1 MISKIRLVFRS
12 ITARIR
18 KPAVIVLLATLAGGL
33 VGCSISTPEQVFLL
47 ALLFSAW
54 IQAGQSAISASAAPS
69 VEVFTAPVAQTQ
81 TTLYLGAAA
90 HIAGAADTDWRSDCE
105 VLCTGPEAC
114 AFTIEALMHGQAN
127 PSPESRQFALAA
139 GEAIRLDDVLLSE
152 FGRDGKA
159 ALRLEPSAGSIVAT
173 NRTFNLLAAGNE
185 LGLPAG
191 STFGQYIP
199 AVRGSDAIAH
209 GEEGRLIQLSHSTSG
224 GGFRTNLGLVNVTAV
239 ATDIRIELYDAAGHR
254 LGVVNRDLD
263 PFEYRQVGNVF
274 SRVTSSD
281 VPNGYAVVRTT
292 TEDGRFLAQ
301 ASVVDNAT
309 GDPVFVPARRLQQG
323 AGVKAVRPPQVV
335 AAAAHIAGAADTN
348 WRTDVELHNASDT
361 PAQVTVDLLKHGRDN
376 ANPTSESVSLAAG
389 ESRRFEDIL
398 ETLFSFSGKAALR
411 FHTSGGEVVVSSRTY
426 NLLGAKRAA
435 ALPPGSTFGQY
446 IPAVTEAEA
455 IHRGDTGLLV
465 QLAQSADDAAGFR
478 ANLALVNAR
487 TTPVTVDVEALTADG
502 TSLGAF
508 AVALRPL
515 EYRQLNSVFRE
526 VTSAAVDDGYL
537 KVGTTTA
544 GGAFFA
550 LASVV
555 DNLTGDP
562 VGMLHARVVA
572 GGAQS
577 VIDSASALFEVLGGT
592 VGDDGELV
600 GIPDALAVLQD
611 QDIDDLLDDAAASL
625 PNATASGGVLT
636 ADFGSGW
643 TDESGSVHTGTMTF
657 DVSGLVVTASS
668 ISGTISENH
677 MDHLID
683 GEAPDIGWLEA
694 ELDLDI
700 DPQGEVQGTI
710 GVAGGPPG
718 AHTKISSG
726 ATIAGNIVIDTILCR
741 YFPTGGALTFTIGDF
756 STTITFTPNCDGLFD
771 YDSDPRW
778 DWLWQA
784 YDPEAADSQFF
795 LQSTSNA
802 VIRTEGGFRF
812 WQPEVGGETFDTT
825 TPGTVVYRFPF
836 ERPVVAARGGFGI
849 FTFHWSYSRGHGFLY
864 GSTDGVDW
872 ELIAET
878 EPPEYGGWNRNG
890 NSFEVP
896 ESLLGG
902 SELWFKAELYSYGSS
917 APNGGGSTN
926 TAQLGRYEIAS
937 DPVTAWLQVD
947 LE

>member
-1 MISKIRLVFRS
+1 MISKIRSLTQTCS
-12 ITARIR
+12 RIVR
-18 KPAVIVLLATLAGGL
+18 RAAL
-33 VGCSISTPEQVFLL
+33 VGVVAVVIGGVIGCDPFNTSFIYE
-47 ALLFSAW
+47 LLFIIFRGGIIHPATPPPK
-54 IQAGQSAISASAAPS
+54 ASI
-69 VEVFTAPVAQTQ
+69 APVAQTQ

-114 AFTIEALMHGQAN
+114 TFTIEALMHGQAN
-127 PSPESRQFALAA
+127 PNPASRELALAA

-159 ALRLEPSAGSIVAT
+159 ALRLRPSAGAIVAT
-173 NRTFNLLAAGNE
+173 NRTYNLLAAGNG

-199 AVRGSDAIAH
+199 AVRGSDAISH
-209 GEEGRLIQLSHSTSG
+209 GEEGRLIQLSHSTSS
-224 GGFRTNLGLVNVTAV
+224 GGFRTNLGLVN
-239 ATDIRIELYDAAGHR
+239 ATGAAAEIEIELFDEAGST
-254 LGVVNRDLD
+254 LGAMVRNLK
-263 PFEYRQVGNVF
+263 PFEYLQIGNVF
-274 SRVTSSD
+274 GRVTSSD
-281 VPNGYAVVRTT
+281 VPNGYVVVRST

-309 GDPVFVPARRLQQG
+309 GDPVFVPAQRLLSG
-323 AGVKAVRPPQVV
+323 AGLKAVRPPKVI
-335 AAAAHIAGAADTN
+335 AAAAHIRGAADTN
-348 WRTDVELHNASDT
+348 WRTDVALHNASES
-361 PAQVTVDLLKHGRDN
+361 PAQVTVELLKHGRDN
-376 ANPTSESVSLAAG
+376 SSPVSENVSLSPG

-398 ETLFSFSGKAALR
+398 QTLFGFSGKAALR

-426 NLLGAKRAA
+426 NLIGAKHSA
-435 ALPPGSTFGQY
+435 ALPAGATFGQY

-465 QLAQSADDAAGFR
+465 QLSQSADDATGFR

-487 TTPVTVDVEALTADG
+487 SNPVTVDVEALTADG
-502 TSLGAF
+502 TSLGHLT
-508 AVALRPL
+508 VALKPL
-515 EYRQLNSVFRE
+515 EYRQVNSIFRE
-526 VTSAAVDDGYL
+526 ITSTAVGDGYL
-537 KVGTTTA
+537 RVSTTTD

-577 VIDSASALFEVLGGT
+577 VIDGALSIFNALGGT

-600 GIPDALAVLQD
+600 GLPDVVAVLQD
-611 QDIDDLLDDAAASL
+611 QDIDDLLGDAAAGL

-643 TDESGSVHTGTMTF
+643 TDQNGSVHTGSMSV
-657 DVSGLVVTASS
+657 DLSGLVVTASS
-668 ISGTISENH
+668 ITGPITESH

-694 ELDLDI
+694 DFDLAVDQ
-700 DPQGEVQGTI
+700 QGEVSGTI
-710 GVAGGPPG
+710 GVAGGPP
-718 AHTKISSG
+718 AAANKVFTG
-726 ATIAGNIVIDTILCR
+726 ATVAGNIVIDTILCR
-741 YFPTGGALTFTIGDF
+741 YFPTGGSLTFTIGEF

-771 YDSDPRW
+771 YSSDPRW

-784 YDPEAADSQFF
+784 YDPEAADSQIYI
-795 LQSTSNA
+795 QSTSNA
-802 VIRTEGGFRF
+802 IIRTEGGFRF
-812 WQPEVGGETFDTT
+812 WQPEVGGETFATT
-825 TPGTVVYRFPF
+825 TPGVVTYRFPF
-836 ERPVVAARGGFGI
+836 DRPVVAARGGFGI

-864 GSTDGVDW
+864 GSTDGVEW

-902 SELWFKAELYSYGSS
+902 TELWFKAELYSYGSS

-937 DPVTAWLQVD
+937 DPVTAWFQVD

>member
-1 MISKIRLVFRS
+1 MPPTKV
-12 ITARIR
+12 A
-18 KPAVIVLLATLAGGL
+18 
-33 VGCSISTPEQVFLL
+33 
-47 ALLFSAW
+47 
-54 IQAGQSAISASAAPS
+54 
-69 VEVFTAPVAQTQ
+69 TAPVAQVSS
-81 TTLYLGAAA
+81 TLYLGAAA

-127 PSPESRQFALAA
+127 PNPASRDVTLAA
-139 GEAIRLDDVLLSE
+139 GEALRFDDILLGE
-152 FGRDGKA
+152 FGTDGKA
-159 ALRLEPSAGSIVAT
+159 ALRIRPSAGAIVAT
-173 NRTFNLLAAGNE
+173 NRTYNLLAAGNG

-199 AVRGSDAIAH
+199 AVPGSDAIAF

-224 GGFRTNLGLVNVTAV
+224 GGFRTNLGLVNVTGG
-239 ATDIRIELYDAAGHR
+239 ATDIRIELYDAAGDR
-254 LGVVNRDLD
+254 LGVVNRDLE
-263 PFEYRQVGNVF
+263 PYEYLQVGNVF

-309 GDPVFVPARRLQQG
+309 GDPVFVPAQRLLAG
-323 AGVKAVRPPQVV
+323 AGPKAVRPPQVI

-376 ANPTSESVSLAAG
+376 ANPTSESVFLAAG

-426 NLLGAKRAA
+426 NLIGAKRAA

-465 QLAQSADDAAGFR
+465 QLAQSADDASGFR

-487 TTPVTVDVEALTADG
+487 TTPVTVDVEAFTADG
-502 TSLGAF
+502 TPLGAF

-537 KVGTTTA
+537 KVGTTTD

-577 VIDSASALFEVLGGT
+577 VIDGAMSIFTVLGGT

-600 GIPDALAVLQD
+600 GLPDVVAVLQD
-611 QDIDDLLDDAAASL
+611 QDIDDLLDDVAAGL
-625 PNATASGGVLT
+625 PNASASGGVLT
-636 ADFGSGW
+636 TNFGSGW
-643 TDESGSVHTGTMTF
+643 ADENGSVHTGTMTV
-657 DVSGLVVTASS
+657 DLSGFVVTSSS
-668 ISGTISENH
+668 ISGTIFESH

-694 ELDLDI
+694 EFDLDI

-718 AHTKISSG
+718 APTKVLSG

-756 STTITFTPNCDGLFD
+756 STTITFTPNCDGSFD

-784 YDPEAADSQFF
+784 YDPDAADSRFY

-802 VIRTEGGFRF
+802 IIRTEGGFRF
-812 WQPEVGGETFDTT
+812 WQPEVGGETFATT
-825 TPGTVVYRFPF
+825 TPGTVIYRFPF

-864 GSTDGVDW
+864 GSTNGVDW

>member
-1 MISKIRLVFRS
+1 MISKIRSVSRGW
-12 ITARIR
+12 ARIVGR
-18 KPAVIVLLATLAGGL
+18 AALVVFVAVVIGSTM
-33 VGCSISTPEQVFLL
+33 GCDLYGP
-47 ALLFSAW
+47 ALLDL
-54 IQAGQSAISASAAPS
+54 IVAILLLSNPAQVTTGIPLLKDS
-69 VEVFTAPVAQTQ
+69 TAPVAQTQ

-105 VLCTGPEAC
+105 VLCTGPGAC
-114 AFTIEALMHGQAN
+114 AFTVEALMHGRAN
-127 PSPESRQFALAA
+127 PNPVSRDYTLAA
-139 GEAIRLDDVLLSE
+139 GEALRFDDILLGE
-152 FGRDGKA
+152 FGTDGKA
-159 ALRLEPSAGSIVAT
+159 ALRLRPSAGAIVAT
-173 NRTFNLLAAGNE
+173 NRTYNLLAAGNG

-209 GEEGRLIQLSHSTSG
+209 GQEGRMIQLAHSTSG
-224 GGFRTNLGLVNVTAV
+224 GGFRTNLGLVNVTA
-239 ATDIRIELYDAAGHR
+239 APTDIEIELYDGDGDR
-254 LGVVNRDLD
+254 LGVVNRDLE
-263 PFEYRQVGNVF
+263 PFEYLQVGNVF
-274 SRVTSSD
+274 SRVTSTD

-309 GDPVFVPARRLQQG
+309 GDPVFVPAQRLLAG
-323 AGVKAVRPPQVV
+323 AGLKAVRPPQVI
-335 AAAAHIAGAADTN
+335 AAAAHIRGAADTN
-348 WRTDVELHNASDT
+348 WRTDVALHNASET
-361 PAQVTVDLLKHGRDN
+361 PAQVVVELLEHGRNN
-376 ANPTSESVSLAAG
+376 ASPRCETVALAPG

-398 ETLFSFSGKAALR
+398 QSLFSFSGKAALR
-411 FHTSGGEVVVSSRTY
+411 LHTSDGEVVVSSRTY
-426 NLLGAKRAA
+426 NLLGGATKA

-465 QLAQSADDAAGFR
+465 QLAQSASDASGFR

-508 AVALRPL
+508 AVALKPL
-515 EYRQLNSVFRE
+515 EYLQFNSVFRE
-526 VTSAAVDDGYL
+526 VTSAAVADGYL
-537 KVGTTTA
+537 KVSTA
-544 GGAFFA
+544 TDGGAFFA

-577 VIDSASALFEVLGGT
+577 VIDGAMALFDVLGGT
-592 VGDDGELV
+592 VGADGELV
-600 GIPDALAVLQD
+600 GLPDVVAALQD
-611 QDIDDLLDDAAASL
+611 QDIDDLLRDAAAGL

-643 TDESGSVHTGTMTF
+643 TDDNGSVHTGAMTV
-657 DVSGLVVTASS
+657 DLSGLVVTASS
-668 ISGTISENH
+668 ISGTISESH

-694 ELDLDI
+694 DLDLDV

-710 GVAGGPPG
+710 GVAGGPPT
-718 AHTKISSG
+718 AHGKVLSG
-726 ATIAGNIVIDTILCR
+726 TTVAGNIVIDTILCR

-771 YDSDPRW
+771 YSSDPRW

-784 YDPEAADSQFF
+784 YDPEAADSQ
-795 LQSTSNA
+795 LYIESTSNA
-802 VIRTEGGFRF
+802 IIRTEGQFRF
-812 WQPEVGGETFDTT
+812 WQPEVGGETFATT
-825 TPGTVVYRFPF
+825 TPGTVIYRFPF
-836 ERPVVAARGGFGI
+836 DRPIAAARGGFGI
-849 FTFHWSYSRGHGFLY
+849 YTFHWSYSRGHGFLY
-864 GSTDGVDW
+864 GSSDGASW

-878 EPPEYGGWNRNG
+878 EPPEFGGWNRNG

-902 SELWFKAELYSYGSS
+902 TELWFKAELYSYGSS

-926 TAQLGRYEIAS
+926 TAQLGRYDIAG
-937 DPVTAWLQVD
+937 DPVTAWFQVD